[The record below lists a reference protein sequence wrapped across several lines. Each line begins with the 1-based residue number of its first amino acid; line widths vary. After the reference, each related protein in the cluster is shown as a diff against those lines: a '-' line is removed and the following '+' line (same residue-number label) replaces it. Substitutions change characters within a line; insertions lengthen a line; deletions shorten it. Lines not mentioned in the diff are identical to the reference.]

1 MNLSRLNAREI
12 EIQARA
18 LELQLKKLA
27 HRPRPTPS
35 ERQLA
40 TDLKKMRLAIKDRLD
55 TLSQRS

>member
-35 ERQLA
+35 ERVLTA
-40 TDLKKMRLAIKDRLD
+40 ELKRMRVAIKDRLES
-55 TLSQRS
+55 LRRS